1 MTWVRILF
9 DDAEPMNIAA
19 ETASK
24 KVTTGLPGGTYG
36 LSKLI
41 PATEETRANSSTSC
55 IRRQF
60 LRAVPCDV
68 RGLL

>member
-41 PATEETRANSSTSC
+41 LSVTPPIDGDRRRADHE
-55 IRRQF
+55 R
-60 LRAVPCDV
+60 
-68 RGLL
+68 